1 MGPPEGATPRTQ
13 RLGGVQGAAGGGVEE
28 PRDLGP
34 SGAECS
40 TGVTA
45 GDYLAQGLRPPSDL
59 PCQNSHKCI
68 EGGAALVPSAKRTA
82 FALQVNVQ
90 AFVERHGIERV
101 GFLTLTFAEHILD
114 ARVAQKRM
122 HSLVS
127 NVLKPRY
134 QEAIRV
140 IERQKS
146 GRIHYHLLVA
156 LDDDIRTGVDF
167 EAMFP
172 EKGSGVTA
180 DYRSAP
186 AALRR
191 EWVFWR
197 ATARRYGFGRTELA
211 PVRSSSQA
219 IGRYVGKYIAKHLEH
234 REERD
239 KRLRLVS
246 YLGTRVAS
254 TRFAWASGGAA
265 QWRQKLAAFVAMLFE
280 SGAIGSPTM
289 EAMRLRFGPRW
300 ARYWRDNIMT
310 FPTSNL

>member
-1 MGPPEGATPRTQ
+1 
-13 RLGGVQGAAGGGVEE
+13 
-28 PRDLGP
+28 
-34 SGAECS
+34 
-40 TGVTA
+40 
-45 GDYLAQGLRPPSDL
+45 
-59 PCQNSHKCI
+59 
-68 EGGAALVPSAKRTA
+68 
-82 FALQVNVQ
+82 LQVNVQ

-114 ARVAQKRM
+114 AREAQRRM

-134 QEAIRV
+134 REAIRV

-167 EAMFP
+167 NAMFP
-172 EKGSGVTA
+172 EKGSGMTP

-186 AALRR
+186 TALRR

-197 ATARRYGFGRTELA
+197 ATAKRYGFGRTELA
-211 PVRSSSQA
+211 PVRSSGQA

-246 YLGTRVAS
+246 YLGPRVAS

-265 QWRQKLAAFVAMLFE
+265 QWRLKLSAFVTMLFE

-289 EAMRLRFGPRW
+289 GAMRLRFGPRW
-300 ARYWRDNIMT
+300 ARLWRDNIMT